1 MLYVEFI
8 VTRNLKLLAFQ
19 DPGTKQHLGI
29 GVEMYQNA
37 GSAARV
43 VKVFLLSEFIEHIK
57 C

>member
-1 MLYVEFI
+1 MSFLLV
-8 VTRNLKLLAFQ
+8 VTRNLKFLAFQ
-19 DPGTKQHLGI
+19 DPVTKQHIGI